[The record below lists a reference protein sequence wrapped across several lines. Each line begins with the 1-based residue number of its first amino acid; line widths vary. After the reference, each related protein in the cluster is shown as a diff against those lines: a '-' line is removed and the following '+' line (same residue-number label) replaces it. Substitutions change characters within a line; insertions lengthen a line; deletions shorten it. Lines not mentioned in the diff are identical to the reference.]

1 MFVERNF
8 VSAEN
13 VSVAS
18 VLTLII
24 LTLYKKHFISLGTP
38 GKSFE
43 ILNFLPFEDDNVLSM

>member
-24 LTLYKKHFISLGTP
+24 LTLYKHFISLGTP

-43 ILNFLPFEDDNVLSM
+43 ILNIRPFEDDNVLSIW